1 MNSYLT
7 PKTLS
12 AFGSTLALLALPQT
26 GLAAC
31 VASADNLIT
40 TCSGTIAPANGS
52 DASKAVAVFDAAAN
66 PNPPWSATNFNPN
79 PPTVYVNL
87 DKTANFQFINP
98 TTTNLFDRAI
108 IGANYPNSE
117 NPAVNNWVLN
127 NQGTV
132 NLSTNAISARLQA
145 VIADSQVNQLTVNN
159 NGTISAS
166 QTFFRT
172 FNPNLL
178 NNLVAAN
185 DTNTARYDTTTL
197 NPISAIYTDDNTN
210 ALVVNNNGT
219 ISAQGNFAVAVYG
232 RAGDQTINN
241 AGFLGNTSWQAGDAF
256 YTGHWAIG
264 NFGGAEFET
273 VAGSN
278 PDTPIYTV
286 TQVNGTNYVNV
297 AEGAHTTLSNTG
309 TINGD
314 ILLLDGNP
322 LTMAAALAHGAALP
336 VANSGTNS
344 GPRDS
349 DITNNGTINGNFY
362 LGSGEHNLVNTGTI
376 NGSINVDQ
384 GSSLGSFAVG
394 TPGTAPGTWLS
405 LGPATTSSNTNAPC
419 PATGSNTTD
428 ASCAQSTNVLAYFAG
443 NRVFNLTNNGTMTG
457 DLNLTHTTTASQIN
471 IATGIDAS
479 AAEMLAAQTAGQ
491 AGIHIA
497 TGINSNGKGSSLNSP
512 IQTSAIHGKLSI
524 SGDASPDSVRLQPV
538 IASNVLVNNNTYYQV
553 ANKVDGNVLLGANL
567 SGIASDYDT
576 ALLKWTSAINA
587 NGSLVLG
594 ATVRDA
600 YTLPSISTQ
609 AAITLNNLMGYSGN
623 SSQLGALG
631 NQLQAFTSATEV
643 RNIAER
649 LRPEANDATPQ
660 TILNVTNNLMRIVD
674 NHMTEGHMA
683 GFMGAD
689 YNPVNHKSQAHKT
702 LGINPGLWLEGVTL
716 YQDQGSNGRVNGYS
730 GNSNGFAIGL
740 DTRLGAEDEWLVGA
754 VFSTSKANINAN
766 GTNTGNFTNLNSYQG
781 FLYAS
786 WKPGI
791 AYLNAMAGVG
801 GNDISGSR
809 FVLGQALE
817 SSRTAMQYSA
827 RLDTGLPVQT
837 DYGTLIPVAYFAYSH
852 LDQGSYAENG
862 GSAALRINSTALD
875 SARLGLGGKAVIPM
889 YEGKL
894 MGFGGKFK
902 GALEFSALWSH
913 EFADINTRTNAAFA
927 VAGDALPFTISNVGP
942 GRDSGLFGVGA
953 RLNIGETK
961 DIKPSILL
969 NYFSEVKDQFT
980 SNTGMIQGRIDF

>member
-1 MNSYLT
+1 MNSKRL
-7 PKTLS
+7 PKTL
-12 AFGSTLALLALPQT
+12 GTLGPTLALLTLPQA
-26 GLAAC
+26 GFAAC
-31 VASADNLIT
+31 VASADNLVT
-40 TCSGTIAPANGS
+40 TCSGTIAPANGT
-52 DASKAVAVFDAAAN
+52 DASKAVNVFDAAAN
-66 PNPPWSATNFNPN
+66 PNPPWSATSFNPN

-87 DKTANFQFINP
+87 DTTANFQFINP
-98 TTTNLFDRAI
+98 TAANLFDRAI

-127 NQGTV
+127 NAGTV

-159 NGTISAS
+159 DGVISAS
-166 QTFFRT
+166 QTFFTSFDSNR
-172 FNPNLL
+172 L
-178 NNLVAAN
+178 NNLAAAN
-185 DTNTARYDTTTL
+185 GTNTARYNTTTL

-210 ALVVNNNGT
+210 ALEVNNNGR
-219 ISAQGNFAVAVYG
+219 ISAQGNFAVAIYG

-241 AGFLGNTSWQAGDAF
+241 AGFIGNTSWQPGDAF

-273 VAGSN
+273 IAGSN

-297 AEGAHTTLSNTG
+297 AKGAQTTLSNTG

-314 ILLLDGNP
+314 ILMLDGNP

-349 DITNNGTINGNFY
+349 DITNGGTINGNFY
-362 LGSGEHNLVNTGTI
+362 LGSGEHNLFNTGTI
-376 NGSINVDQ
+376 NGSISVDQ
-384 GSSLGSFAVG
+384 GPSLGSFAVG
-394 TPGTAPGTWLS
+394 KPGTEPDTWLS
-405 LGPATTSSNTNAPC
+405 LGPGTLSTNTGEAC

-443 NRVFNLTNNGTMTG
+443 NRVFNLANNGTLTG
-457 DLNLTHTTTASQIN
+457 DVSIINTAAASQIN
-471 IATGIDAS
+471 IATGIDGD

-491 AGIHIA
+491 AGANIA
-497 TGINSNGKGSSLNSP
+497 TGINGNGKGSSLNSP
-512 IQTSAIHGKLSI
+512 IQTSAIQGTLSI
-524 SGDASPDSVRLQPV
+524 SGEASPDSVRLQPV
-538 IASNVLVNNNTYYQV
+538 IASNVLVNNNTYFQV
-553 ANKVDGNVLLGANL
+553 ANKLDGNVLLGVDWTHA
-567 SGIASDYDT
+567 ASDYNT
-576 ALLKWTSAINA
+576 ALLNWTPVINA

-600 YTLPSISTQ
+600 YTLPNISGQ
-609 AAITLNNLMGYSGN
+609 AATTLNNLMGYGGN

-631 NQLQAFTSATEV
+631 NQLQAMTSATEV
-643 RNIAER
+643 RNTAER

-660 TILNVTNNLMRIVD
+660 TILNMTNNLMRIMD

-702 LGINPGLWLEGVTL
+702 LGLNPGLWLEGVTL
-716 YQDQGSNGRVNGYS
+716 YQDQGSKGRVDGYS

-754 VFSTSKANINAN
+754 VFSTSKASINAN
-766 GTNTGNFTNLNSYQG
+766 STNSGNFTNLNSYQG

-786 WKPGI
+786 WNPGI

-817 SSRTAMQYSA
+817 SNRTAMQYSA
-827 RLDTGLPVQT
+827 RLDTGLPFQT
-837 DYGTLIPVAYFAYSH
+837 DYGTLIPVGYFAYSH
-852 LDQGSYAENG
+852 VDQGSYSENG
-862 GSAALRINSTALD
+862 GSAALRISSTGLD
-875 SARLGLGGKAVIPM
+875 SARLGLGGKAVIPL
-889 YEGKL
+889 YEGSL
-894 MGFGGKFK
+894 PGFGGKFK
-902 GALEFSALWSH
+902 GAVEFSALWSH
-913 EFADINTRTNAAFA
+913 EFADTYTHTNAAFA
-927 VAGDALPFTISNVGP
+927 VAGDALPFTVSSVGP

-953 RLNIGETK
+953 RMNIGETK

-969 NYFSEVKDQFT
+969 NYFAEVKDQFT
-980 SNTGMIQGRIDF
+980 SNTGLIQGRIDF

>member
-1 MNSYLT
+1 M
-7 PKTLS
+7 PKTLAS
-12 AFGSTLALLALPQT
+12 LGSTLALMALPQA
-26 GLAAC
+26 GFAAC
-31 VASADNLIT
+31 IASADNLVT
-40 TCSGTIAPANGS
+40 TCSGTIAPTNGT
-52 DASKAVAVFDAAAN
+52 DASKAVNVFDAAAN
-66 PNPPWSATNFNPN
+66 PNPPWSATHFNPN

-87 DKTANFQFINP
+87 VSTANFQFVNP
-98 TTTNLFDRAI
+98 TATNLFDRGI
-108 IGANYPNSE
+108 VGANYPNSE

-145 VIADSQVNQLTVNN
+145 VISDSQVNQLTVNN
-159 NGTISAS
+159 SGTINAS
-166 QTFFRT
+166 QTFFTT
-172 FNPNLL
+172 FNPKLL

-185 DTNTARYDTTTL
+185 GTNTARYDTTTL

-210 ALVVNNNGT
+210 ALEVNNNAT
-219 ISAQGNFAVAVYG
+219 ISAQGNFAAAIYG
-232 RAGDQTINN
+232 RAGGQAINN
-241 AGFLGNTSWQAGDAF
+241 AGFIGNTSWQANDAF

-273 VAGSN
+273 IAGSN

-297 AEGAHTTLSNTG
+297 AEGAQTTLTNTG

-314 ILLLDGNP
+314 ILMLDGNP
-322 LTMAAALAHGAALP
+322 LTMAAALAHGTALP

-349 DITNNGTINGNFY
+349 DITNSGTINGNFY

-384 GSSLGSFAVG
+384 GPSLGSFAVG

-405 LGPATTSSNTNAPC
+405 LGPGTTSSNTNAPC
-419 PATGSNTTD
+419 SAAGSNTTD

-443 NRVFNLTNNGTMTG
+443 NRVFNLTNNGTLTG
-457 DLNLTHTTTASQIN
+457 DVNITHTTAASQIN
-471 IATGIDAS
+471 IATGIDS
-479 AAEMLAAQTAGQ
+479 NAAEMLAAQTAGQ
-491 AGIHIA
+491 AGVNIA

-512 IQTSAIHGKLSI
+512 VQQASIQGKLSI
-524 SGDASPDSVRLQPV
+524 SGDASLDSVRLQPV
-538 IASNVLVNNNTYYQV
+538 IASNVLVNSNTYFQV
-553 ANKVDGNVLLGANL
+553 ANKVDGNVLLGVDWAHA
-567 SGIASDYDT
+567 ASDYNT
-576 ALLKWTSAINA
+576 ALLNWTPVINA

-594 ATVRDA
+594 AAVRDA
-600 YTLPSISTQ
+600 YTLPNISSP
-609 AAITLNNLMGYSGN
+609 AATTLNNLMGYSGN

-631 NQLQAFTSATEV
+631 KQLQAMTSATEV
-643 RNIAER
+643 RNTAER

-660 TILNVTNNLMRIVD
+660 TILNVTNNLMRIMD

-689 YNPVNHKSQAHKT
+689 YNSVNHKSQAHKT

-716 YQDQGSNGRVNGYS
+716 YQDQGSKGRVDGYS

-754 VFSTSKANINAN
+754 VFSTSRANINAS
-766 GTNTGNFTNLNSYQG
+766 GTTTGNTTNLNSYQG
-781 FLYAS
+781 FLYGS
-786 WKPGI
+786 WNPGI

-801 GNDISGSR
+801 GNDVSGGR

-837 DYGTLIPVAYFAYSH
+837 DYGTLIPVAHFAYSH
-852 LDQGSYAENG
+852 VDQGSYSENG
-862 GSAALRINSTALD
+862 GSAALRINSVGLD

-889 YEGKL
+889 YEGTL
-894 MGFGGKFK
+894 LGFGGKFK

-927 VAGDALPFTISNVGP
+927 VAGNALPFTISSVGP

-953 RLNIGETK
+953 RMNIGETK

-969 NYFSEVKDQFT
+969 NYFAEVKDQFN